1 MYWIGTNTYKRTVT
15 FKTVILTKNK
25 SPITGML
32 LATTVTSTKSFLFL
46 IPEPLAE
53 LLNIKNLNLL
63 FSWFKVVFK
72 ANNLKLKV
80 LDFE

>member
-63 FSWFKVVFK
+63 FSWFIVVFK

>member
-63 FSWFKVVFK
+63 FSWFIVVFK
-72 ANNLKLKV
+72 ANNLKWKV